1 MYKEQV
7 FMEGTTSPRAPG
19 SAFSQMCPL
28 KALHTLRV
36 PLQIK
41 TLKLAG
47 PKGRSLHHLFCR
59 SRRPLYNRSWLPGC
73 SAVPPLLH
81 LGHR

>member
-28 KALHTLRV
+28 KALHMCRV

-41 TLKLAG
+41 TLRLEGRSQG
-47 PKGRSLHHLFCR
+47 PK
-59 SRRPLYNRSWLPGC
+59 PP
-73 SAVPPLLH
+73 PPLLQE
-81 LGHR
+81 

>member
-28 KALHTLRV
+28 KALHMLCV

-41 TLKLAG
+41 TLRLEG
-47 PKGRSLHHLFCR
+47 PKG
-59 SRRPLYNRSWLPGC
+59 
-73 SAVPPLLH
+73 
-81 LGHR
+81 